1 MTSKVDKCLE
11 ILNFCSLDEK
21 KELLEILKVLTHD
34 NQDSVNDSSPSKNQ
48 KHETS
53 ENFSYERYVSYH
65 SSFLNDES
73 FLNDLRFELNGMD
86 LYRPSSKKPKTL
98 WLSRKD
104 NTLSKYPQISK
115 LLDSVNLHSDIESG
129 DLDCCKV
136 ICYSNDRKTLRLHSD
151 NEHWI
156 SQDDPI
162 ATFSLGATR
171 RMEFVPHGAAHTRV
185 VRSIDAER
193 NSLYIMHPGCQ
204 SVLQQRVLPGNT
216 ADCNEHIRFSLS
228 FRKCKPESDSCN
240 EGIHSIPAPVNSSL
254 AISDSSKCERT
265 PVTLLLG
272 DSFLARLDAA
282 KLGKSKK
289 CVLNKAKGGNKISD
303 VLLNIDQFC
312 CDDNNLKYTVD
323 QVFVSVG
330 TNDIRYCRNGIS
342 HLKGELFGLL
352 RKIKQ

>member
-1 MTSKVDKCLE
+1 M
-11 ILNFCSLDEK
+11 
-21 KELLEILKVLTHD
+21 
-34 NQDSVNDSSPSKNQ
+34 NDSSPSKNP

-73 FLNDLRFELNGMD
+73 FLNDLRFELNSMD

-156 SQDDPI
+156 SQNHPI
-162 ATFSLGATR
+162 PTFSLGATR
-171 RMEFVPHGAAHTRV
+171 RIEFVPHGAAHTRV

-193 NSLYIMHPGCQ
+193 NSLYITHRGCQ
-204 SVLQQRVLPGNT
+204 SVL
-216 ADCNEHIRFSLS
+216 
-228 FRKCKPESDSCN
+228 
-240 EGIHSIPAPVNSSL
+240 
-254 AISDSSKCERT
+254 
-265 PVTLLLG
+265 
-272 DSFLARLDAA
+272 
-282 KLGKSKK
+282 
-289 CVLNKAKGGNKISD
+289 
-303 VLLNIDQFC
+303 
-312 CDDNNLKYTVD
+312 
-323 QVFVSVG
+323 
-330 TNDIRYCRNGIS
+330 
-342 HLKGELFGLL
+342 
-352 RKIKQ
+352 